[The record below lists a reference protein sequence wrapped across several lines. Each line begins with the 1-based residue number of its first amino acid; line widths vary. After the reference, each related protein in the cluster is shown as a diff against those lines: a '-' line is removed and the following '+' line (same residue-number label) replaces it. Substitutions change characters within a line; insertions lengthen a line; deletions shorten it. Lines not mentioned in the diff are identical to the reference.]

1 MTKTMIQ
8 QMAVE
13 AFPELP
19 EFRSVLAD
27 VYDIAYQ
34 QALDDAARE
43 IAKLTALGD
52 TAASFAVFVR
62 DLRKPLGD
70 A

>member
-1 MTKTMIQ
+1 MTKTMIR
-8 QMAVE
+8 QMA
-13 AFPELP
+13 ANALPDLP
-19 EFRSVLAD
+19 EMQTVLED

>member
-1 MTKTMIQ
+1 MTKTTIQ
-8 QMAVE
+8 AMATR
-13 AFPELP
+13 AFPDFPELQ
-19 EFRSVLAD
+19 VMIGD

-34 QALDDAARE
+34 QALDDAAYK
-43 IAKLTALGD
+43 ISTLTALGD

-62 DLRKPLGD
+62 DLRKPSGD

>member
-1 MTKTMIQ
+1 MTKTTIQ
-8 QMAVE
+8 QMAAR
-13 AFPELP
+13 AFPDLP
-19 EFRSVLAD
+19 EMRTVLED

-34 QALDDAARE
+34 TALDDAARE

>member
-1 MTKTMIQ
+1 MTKTKICE
-8 QMAVE
+8 MADR
-13 AFPELP
+13 AFPDLP
-19 EFRSVLAD
+19 QLQTLVAD
-27 VYDIAYQ
+27 VYEIAYQ

-43 IAKLTALGD
+43 IAKLTVFGD

-62 DLRKPLGD
+62 NLRKPSGD

>member
-1 MTKTMIQ
+1 MTKTMIR
-8 QMAVE
+8 QMA
-13 AFPELP
+13 ANALPDLP
-19 EFRSVLAD
+19 EMQTVLED

-34 QALDDAARE
+34 TALDDAARE

>member
-1 MTKTMIQ
+1 MTKTTIQ
-8 QMAVE
+8 QMAAD

-19 EFRSVLAD
+19 EFRTVLAD

-34 QALDDAARE
+34 TALDDAARE

-62 DLRKPLGD
+62 TFRKPSGD

>member
-1 MTKTMIQ
+1 MTKTKICE
-8 QMAVE
+8 MADR
-13 AFPELP
+13 AFPDLP
-19 EFRSVLAD
+19 QLQTLVAD
-27 VYDIAYQ
+27 VYEIAYQ
-34 QALDDAARE
+34 QALDDAAYR
-43 IAKLTALGD
+43 IAAMTVFGD